1 MTTVTLFI
9 FSGRPDPKWQLTDED
24 ARALS
29 ERLRSVTSAP
39 EASNLGYRG
48 FLLESN
54 DSGLPSRMIVRG
66 APEVERLLLRTGE
79 QVLSP
84 EITRVVADTI
94 KSNRTGCRALW
105 LGQQIME

>member
-1 MTTVTLFI
+1 MTTVTLLI

-29 ERLRSVTSAP
+29 GRLQSANSAP

-48 FLLESN
+48 FLLESS
-54 DSGLPSRMIVRG
+54 DPGLPSRMIVRG
-66 APEVERLLLRTGE
+66 AAEVERFLLCTGE

-84 EITRVVADTI
+84 EITRVVAGAI
-94 KSNRTGCRALW
+94 K
-105 LGQQIME
+105 